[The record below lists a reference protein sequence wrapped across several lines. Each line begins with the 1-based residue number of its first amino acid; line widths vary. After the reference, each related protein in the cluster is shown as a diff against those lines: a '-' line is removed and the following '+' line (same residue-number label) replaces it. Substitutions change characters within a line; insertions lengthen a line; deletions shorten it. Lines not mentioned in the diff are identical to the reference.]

1 MFRALKFEVDH
12 VTLPRPLQGHFVVH
26 RLGLAMVNLHTKFE
40 MPTITCNKYMM
51 GNEKI
56 CNNSRFE
63 PLFGGLM
70 G

>member
-1 MFRALKFEVDH
+1 
-12 VTLPRPLQGHFVVH
+12 
-26 RLGLAMVNLHTKFE
+26 MVNLHTKFE